1 MAESLPTGALQT
13 FAGVGI
19 RESLSDE
26 ITRISPTETP
36 FYSMIR
42 KGKTSSRSPE
52 WQKDSLAAADGDN
65 KQVEGYDVEGDTLTQ
80 PTRLK
85 NFVQL
90 QDKTIVVSDT
100 MQAVDTAGRANEL
113 KYQVAKGGQELK
125 RDMEAALTRN
135 NASVAGNASTA
146 GEIGGALAWLETNTD
161 RDAGGS
167 DGGFNTGT
175 GLVDAAGNGSQRAS
189 SEAQLKNVIR
199 QVWTEGGDPSVI
211 MVGGYQKQQ
220 YSAFAGI
227 ATQYRDNPGR
237 SMSRAVILGAAD
249 AYVSD
254 FGNHRIIANRFS
266 SQRDA
271 YVLDPSKWECLF
283 LQPFKTVPLGRNGHS
298 ERRLLKVEHTLCCK
312 DEAANGVVADL
323 ATS

>member
-146 GEIGGALAWLETNTD
+146 GEIGGVLAWLETNTD

-189 SEAQLKNVIR
+189 TEAQLKNVIR

-227 ATQYRDNPGR
+227 AFLGKAQVGELGD
-237 SMSRAVILGAAD
+237 AVGC
-249 AYVSD
+249 
-254 FGNHRIIANRFS
+254 
-266 SQRDA
+266 
-271 YVLDPSKWECLF
+271 E
-283 LQPFKTVPLGRNGHS
+283 
-298 ERRLLKVEHTLCCK
+298 
-312 DEAANGVVADL
+312 
-323 ATS
+323 